1 MKEVDEM
8 MKLKRFPE
16 LADPMRFQELKRQK
30 VEAMRRQLNLEM
42 PELPEE
48 KNFHKFRINFGEY
61 VLRDVYGRFA
71 PPVDPQ
77 APVKKPQLY
86 VKSAFSE
93 SNEYMRRLRRRGF
106 EDIGGGAYSTVF
118 TRPGWDKVLKVCR
131 HAQDYWPAYAKWC
144 QQTKSP
150 HAIRV
155 YSIKHHK
162 GFYVAIMEKVN
173 PARGQRKLSDLSS
186 YIGDCGSKAPT
197 MVATSLKNAAIAGQ
211 TKIVAKEYPK
221 LPAFLRLVRR
231 LGTDLHAGN
240 WGTREDGTPV
250 IFDPVTTEIPPTF
263 ASKFHNTNRFRS
275 TAPRA

>member
-1 MKEVDEM
+1 MKAVDEM
-8 MKLKRFPE
+8 MKMKHFPD
-16 LADPMRFQELKRQK
+16 LAYPMRFQQMQRERI
-30 VEAMRRQLNLEM
+30 AAFRAALNLRPQSF
-42 PELPEE
+42 PEAGLLE
-48 KNFHKFRINFGEY
+48 KARLN

-71 PPVDPQ
+71 PPVDPL

-106 EDIGGGAYSTVF
+106 EEIGGGAYSTVF

-131 HAQDYWPAYAKWC
+131 HARDYWPAYAKWC

-162 GFYVAIMEKVN
+162 GFYVAIMEKVK
-173 PARGQRKLSDLSS
+173 PARDQHKLSDLSS
-186 YIGDCGSKAPT
+186 YIWDCGSKAPT

-250 IFDPVTTEIPPTF
+250 IFDPVTTEIPPKF
-263 ASKFHNTNRFRS
+263 ASKFHNTKRFRS